1 MGIFSSFFGDP
12 TIKVLHWYQK
22 DLLKIKKIEEDYK
35 NIIDTVEAVQT
46 KTAEFRE
53 RFTPIRLAFITEKD
67 RIEQHTTLSLE
78 EKVEA
83 AQKNNARYIAA
94 REEMV
99 QSLKFEALALHRR
112 ACEIIYN
119 QEFTLPSGATKVWN
133 MIPFDVQ
140 ILGALTL
147 NGGNIPEMRTWE
159 GKTLV
164 ATLAAYLNALSG
176 DPVHVVTVNEYLSRR
191 DAEEMGIIYGTL
203 GMTTGVVANG
213 QSNNEKKNQ
222 YNKDIVYVTNTELG
236 FDYLRDN
243 MARSLGQQVMSRKTF
258 AIVDEVDSILID
270 EARTPLIISSPD
282 NEPTSKYLKFAQI
295 ASKLQKTEDY
305 TVDEKTKTT
314 ALTEDGIVRVE
325 KMLGV
330 ESIFVSEHYND
341 LHHIENALKAKACY
355 IRDIDYLVRDDTIMI
370 IDEHTGRTME
380 GRRFSH
386 GLHQALEAKEWVTI
400 QRESKTLANITYQ
413 NFFRLYEKLAGMTG
427 TAKTEEEE
435 FQKIYGLDVVQIPTN
450 RPMIRDDKADLLF
463 KNEAGKFGYIIKEI
477 ERIHATGQPI
487 LVGTVS
493 VSKSEL
499 VSDMLTARKISHEVL
514 NAKQDAREAEI
525 VGKAGQK
532 WAVTIATNM
541 AGRGTD
547 IKLWDGVAEL
557 GWLAIIGTE
566 KHETRRIDN
575 QLRGRSGRQGDPGMS
590 QFLISPNDDIMRIF
604 GGDKLF
610 GMFNSPFF
618 ASLPDDEPLI
628 QSKTLTKRITAIQKQ
643 VEGHHFDMRKHVLE
657 YDDVINQ
664 HRLIVYGKR
673 QRLLEDFEQGD
684 NTHSDINLVIE
695 KIFSEEAER
704 MMMQYGIGGKI
715 DHANLVLFLGEIL
728 ESSVTLSENADFDEI
743 KKQVIEL
750 FEEKR
755 SHLRNLFEE
764 RNFDQFQRE
773 VYLAAID
780 QLWME
785 HIENM
790 SQLREDVAFEGYNQK
805 QPLLVYQEKAYD
817 MFVKMMDEINYRVVR
832 GLLSATPRTQ
842 VEQVEIDLDELKTI
856 SAPATGTSKWPAI
869 NDHPLMRKS
878 GESGIKVIRVK

>member
-1 MGIFSSFFGDP
+1 MGIFSTLFGDP
-12 TIKVLHWYQK
+12 TIKVLHRYQK
-22 DLLKIKKIEEDYK
+22 DLIKIKKIEEEYK
-35 NIIDTVEAVQT
+35 NTIDSIEAVQA
-46 KTAEFRE
+46 KTLEFKE
-53 RFTPIRLAFITEKD
+53 RFIPIRLAFITEKD
-67 RIEQHTTLSLE
+67 RIENDISLSLE
-78 EKVEA
+78 EKIEA
-83 AQKNNARYIAA
+83 TKLNHKNYIAS

-99 QSLKFEALALHRR
+99 QSLRFEALALHRR
-112 ACEIIYN
+112 ASEIIYG
-119 QEFTLPSGATKVWN
+119 QEFTLPSGAIKVWN

-213 QSNNEKKNQ
+213 QFTTQKKEQ

-243 MARSLGQQVMSRKTF
+243 MARSLADQVMSRKAF
-258 AIVDEVDSILID
+258 AIVDEVDSILVD

-282 NEPTSKYLKFAQI
+282 NEPTSKYLKFAQM
-295 ASKLQKTEDY
+295 AGKLQKTEDY

-314 ALTEDGIVRVE
+314 ALTEDGIAKIE
-325 KMLGV
+325 KMLGI

-341 LHHIENALKAKACY
+341 LHHVENALKAKACY
-355 IRDIDYLVRDDTIMI
+355 IRDIDYLVREDTIMI

-386 GLHQALEAKEWVTI
+386 GLHQALEAKENVTI

-413 NFFRLYEKLAGMTG
+413 NFFRLYEKLSGMTG

-450 RPMIRDDKADLLF
+450 KPMIRDDRADLLF
-463 KNEAGKFGYIIKEI
+463 KNEQGKFAFIVKEI
-477 ERIHATGQPI
+477 EKIHATGQPI

-499 VSDMLTARKISHEVL
+499 VSDMLTARKIPHEVL

-547 IKLWDGVAEL
+547 IKLGEGVTEL
-557 GWLAIIGTE
+557 GWLAIVGTE

-610 GMFNSPFF
+610 SMFNSPFF
-618 ASLPDDEPLI
+618 ASLPEDEPLI

-673 QRLLEDFEQGD
+673 QKLLEDFAQWD
-684 NTHSDINLVIE
+684 TAHSDIDLVIQ
-695 KIFSEEAER
+695 KIFTEEAER
-704 MMMQYGIGGKI
+704 IIMQHEMEGKI
-715 DHANLVLFLGEIL
+715 EYEKLSAFLSEIL
-728 ESSVTLSENADFDEI
+728 ESEITVPTGDFEQV
-743 KKQVIEL
+743 KKYILERL
-750 FEEKR
+750 EEKQN
-755 SHLRNLFEE
+755 HLKSLFQD

-773 VYLAAID
+773 IYLASID

-805 QPLLVYQEKAYD
+805 QPLLVYQERAYE
-817 MFVKMMDEINYRVVR
+817 MFVKMMDEVNYRVVR
-832 GLLSATPRTQ
+832 SLLSATPQTRVQ
-842 VEQVEIDLDELKTI
+842 QVEIDLDDLKTI
-856 SAPATGTSKWPAI
+856 SAPSPEKGKTSQS
-869 NDHPLMRKS
+869 NHPLMRKS
-878 GESGIKVIRVK
+878 GEEGIRVIRVK